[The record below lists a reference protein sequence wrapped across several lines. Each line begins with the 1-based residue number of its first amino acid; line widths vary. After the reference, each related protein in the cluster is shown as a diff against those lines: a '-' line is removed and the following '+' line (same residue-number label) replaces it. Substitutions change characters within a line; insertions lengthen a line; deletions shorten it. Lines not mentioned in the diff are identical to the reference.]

1 MFVKSTFKEQAYEYL
16 LNLIVNN
23 QLDISQVYSERY
35 FAEKMGISRTPVR
48 EAMLQLQREGY
59 IQIQSNKGIKVK
71 EISEN
76 EVHQI
81 LQMRIAIEGFC
92 ALYAAENNE
101 TEKGIVLCRKVT
113 DLLNIE
119 KLL

>member
-48 EAMLQLQREGY
+48 
-59 IQIQSNKGIKVK
+59 
-71 EISEN
+71 
-76 EVHQI
+76 
-81 LQMRIAIEGFC
+81 
-92 ALYAAENNE
+92 
-101 TEKGIVLCRKVT
+101 
-113 DLLNIE
+113 
-119 KLL
+119 